1 MYCIH
6 GTQASTNAR
15 KHARIHTH
23 KQMNKQK
30 QKQKQINIQNIYES
44 ITMFRNLLINQ
55 PHGVLLLLCIGGDSN
70 STINPAIFP
79 SFFHTCACVCVD
91 CFFLLCWWCFFVMK
105 FQWNQFA
112 TFLLFRA
119 MNSFSYFSVA
129 QPFFNW

>member
-1 MYCIH
+1 MYCIYC
-6 GTQASTNAR
+6 TQASTNAR

-79 SFFHTCACVCVD
+79 SFFHTSMCVCVSTV
-91 CFFLLCWWCFFVMK
+91 FFVMLVMFFCHK
-105 FQWNQFA
+105 IPMKSIRNIFVI
-112 TFLLFRA
+112 
-119 MNSFSYFSVA
+119 SSYE
-129 QPFFNW
+129 